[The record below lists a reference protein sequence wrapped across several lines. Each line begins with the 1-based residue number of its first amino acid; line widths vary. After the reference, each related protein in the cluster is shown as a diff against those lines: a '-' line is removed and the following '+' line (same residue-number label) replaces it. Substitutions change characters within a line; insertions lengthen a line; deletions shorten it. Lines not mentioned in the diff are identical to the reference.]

1 MNLFHRSPGV
11 GFEQAH
17 EMLEAC
23 HERVLRT
30 LDLLLRL
37 QAHLVVQGA
46 DQQARDAARDILR
59 YFDLA
64 APHHHEDE
72 ERHVLPCLREAGQ
85 GPLADR
91 LAQEHRAMSAAYA
104 ALRPGLVGLSE
115 QGTVPATSAWAAF
128 AALYR
133 AHIECEERDA
143 FPLARARMS
152 AAAVQAMGDEMRA
165 RRQAPPAAGGR

>member
-1 MNLFHRSPGV
+1 MSLFHRSPGV
-11 GFEQAH
+11 GFEQPY

-23 HERVLRT
+23 HERVQRT

-64 APHHHEDE
+64 APQHHEDE
-72 ERHVLPCLREAGQ
+72 ERHVLPRLREAGL

-91 LAQEHRAMSAAYA
+91 LAQEHRRMSAAYA
-104 ALRPGLVGLSE
+104 ALRPGLVGLAE
-115 QGTVPATSAWAAF
+115 QGAMPATAEWAAF

-133 AHIECEERDA
+133 AHIDCEEQHA
-143 FPLARARMS
+143 FPAARAGMS
-152 AAAVQAMGDEMRA
+152 EEAARSMGDEMRV
-165 RRQAPPAAGGR
+165 RRQAPPA